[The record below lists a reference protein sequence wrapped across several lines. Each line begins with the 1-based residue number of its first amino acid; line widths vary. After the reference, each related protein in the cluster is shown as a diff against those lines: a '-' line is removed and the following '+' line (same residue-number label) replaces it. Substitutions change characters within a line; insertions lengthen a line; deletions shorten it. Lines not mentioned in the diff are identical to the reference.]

1 MSDEEEE
8 ETQQTNKFL
17 GQRIL
22 LYRVLKVDWRNA
34 TAEKAANTVRSHEV
48 YQYMGV

>member
-1 MSDEEEE
+1 MSDDEEE

-22 LYRVLKVDWRNA
+22 FYPVFQVDWQA
-34 TAEKAANTVRSHEV
+34 TPEKLAICKESW
-48 YQYMGV
+48 